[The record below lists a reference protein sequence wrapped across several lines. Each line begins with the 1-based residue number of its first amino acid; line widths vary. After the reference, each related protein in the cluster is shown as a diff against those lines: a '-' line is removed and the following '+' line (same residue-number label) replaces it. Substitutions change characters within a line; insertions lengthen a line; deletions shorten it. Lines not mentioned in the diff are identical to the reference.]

1 MTGPSGGPRWGLG
14 LGLVLTT
21 AVVSGVSTFV
31 NAYAV
36 GNTNSDGF
44 VTVRNLLVAAMLL
57 PMAVLLARSRPAA
70 GRLRPQDWGRLALI
84 GVVGGS
90 VPFLL
95 FFRGLEL
102 ATAAGGATTASFLYR
117 TLFLFAAVFS
127 VVFLRERLHP
137 AFLVGAVLLLGGCY
151 LLLSMTSVVWTD
163 GSLYVLAATVL
174 WAGEY
179 TVSKRALADLA
190 PSTVALGRMG
200 IGGAVLAGYLTATW
214 QWGAVAGFSPVE
226 WGWVG
231 ISAVLL
237 TAFVA
242 TWYTGLSRLDL
253 GPATSVLVLGY
264 PVTWLLAVTVRGA
277 AVDSGPLLG
286 VLAIVAGVAVVLTL
300 DRYRAALGRALPLAA
315 GPPGSGA

>member
-1 MTGPSGGPRWGLG
+1 MTTAEPGARWGLG

-21 AVVSGVSTFV
+21 AVVSGISTFV

-36 GNTNSDGF
+36 GNTSSDGF
-44 VTVRNLLVAAMLL
+44 VTVRNLVVVAMLVPL
-57 PMAVLLARSRPAA
+57 AFLAARYRPMP
-70 GRLRPQDWGRLALI
+70 GQLRVQDWGRLALI

-117 TLFLFAAVFS
+117 TLFLFAAVFA
-127 VVFLRERLHP
+127 VVVLRERLHP
-137 AFLVGAVLLLGGCY
+137 GFLAAAAVILAGCY
-151 LLLSMTSVVWTD
+151 LLLSLTSVVWTD

-179 TVSKRALADLA
+179 TVSKRALADL
-190 PSTVALGRMG
+190 PSTTVALGRMG
-200 IGGAVLAGYLTATW
+200 FGGAILVGYLTATA
-214 QWGAVAGFSPVE
+214 QWGGVAGFSPVE

-231 ISAVLL
+231 VSALLL

-242 TWYTGLSRLDL
+242 TWYTGLARIDL
-253 GPATSVLVLGY
+253 GVATSVLVLGY

-277 AVDSGPLLG
+277 PVYAGPLLG
-286 VLAIVAGVAVVLTL
+286 VIAVLGGIVAVVVL
-300 DRYRAALGRALPLAA
+300 DRRRLISGRAAAA
-315 GPPGSGA
+315 TPGPPPSGA

>member
-1 MTGPSGGPRWGLG
+1 MTAPGASPRWGLG
-14 LGLVLTT
+14 LGLVLAT

-31 NAYAV
+31 NSYAV
-36 GNTNSDGF
+36 GNTDSNGF
-44 VTVRNLLVAAMLL
+44 VTVRNLAVVAMLV
-57 PMAVLLARSRPAA
+57 PIAVVLARQRPASNP
-70 GRLRPQDWGRLALI
+70 LRPQDWGRLAVI

-137 AFLVGAVLLLGGCY
+137 AFVAGAALLLGGCY
-151 LLLSMTSVVWTD
+151 LLLSMTAVVWTD

-179 TVSKRALADLA
+179 TVSKRALADLPPA
-190 PSTVALGRMG
+190 TVALGRMG
-200 IGGAVLAGYLTATW
+200 IGGAILVGYVTATA
-214 QWGAVAGFSPVE
+214 QWGAVAGFSTVE

-231 ISAVLL
+231 ISALLL

-242 TWYTGLSRLDL
+242 TWYTGLARIDL
-253 GPATSVLVLGY
+253 GVASSVLVLGY

-277 AVDSGPLLG
+277 TVDEGPLLG
-286 VLAIVAGVAVVLTL
+286 VLAIVAGFAVVVGI
-300 DRYRAALGRALPLAA
+300 DRYRTAPGSARARSA